1 MRIQEYI
8 ITADEDKWL
17 TQSTVI
23 NDNNRVYTKQ
33 LRLGRN
39 DKADN
44 WRDADE
50 TEKLE
55 FEERM
60 KNPPALNA

>member
-8 ITADEDKWL
+8 ITADENKWL
-17 TQSTVI
+17 TQNAVI

-33 LRLGRN
+33 LRLGKN

-55 FEERM
+55 YEERM